1 MGITFVSSD
10 QLLARYANEIRKQDG
25 VTYEIFKIMVKDL
38 ANQFKKQE
46 GRYFVLLSLEEA
58 EHFRGV
64 IHGRKGTTLL
74 SSEAKAGTLTAGNSY
89 SHKYLQSSYL
99 CLSISFTVFLCL
111 LLSYISMLVIT

>member
-10 QLLARYANEIRKQDG
+10 QLMARYAEEIRRQDG
-25 VTYEIFKIMVKDL
+25 VTYEIFKTMVKDL

-74 SSEAKAGTLTAGNSY
+74 PSEANTGTLTAGKCYVHMFLS
-89 SHKYLQSSYL
+89 SSLYL
-99 CLSISFTVFLCL
+99 SFTV
-111 LLSYISMLVIT
+111 SVSH